1 MLAPFHPAQ
10 LELLAHSLADDG
22 LTPHEARL
30 AAAAE
35 LAGRRGA
42 DPVAVAVALDRT
54 QPEVARLR
62 AFGRLAAWL
71 TPVRAPATVT
81 PRETPVAVRLGA

>member
-10 LELLAHSLADDG
+10 IEMLAQALAADG
-22 LTPHEARL
+22 VAPHEARL
-30 AAAAE
+30 RAAAE

-42 DPVAVAVALDRT
+42 DPLFVAVASDCT
-54 QPEVARLR
+54 EPEVARLR

-71 TPVRAPATVT
+71 RSDA
-81 PRETPVAVRLGA
+81 PVAVRPLVLDRCA